1 MTAQTIRR
9 PKEIDVTARTNELID
24 LLVKSGASGNRSRA
38 FVFLDMRTRPHIRD
52 GIIEALFPS

>member
-1 MTAQTIRR
+1 MTTETIRR

-24 LLVKSGASGNRSRA
+24 LLMKSGAIATRSRA

-52 GIIEALFPS
+52 GIIEALFPA